1 MTALNILIYPGDH
14 LKVITFLFIKNTYI
28 RMYYLR
34 SRHFHKL
41 WGSSNRKNVGPKM
54 GIFLLKFSFL
64 S

>member
-34 SRHFHKL
+34 SRHFHKCGVVL
-41 WGSSNRKNVGPKM
+41 TEKM
-54 GIFLLKFSFL
+54 LAQRWESFC
-64 S
+64 